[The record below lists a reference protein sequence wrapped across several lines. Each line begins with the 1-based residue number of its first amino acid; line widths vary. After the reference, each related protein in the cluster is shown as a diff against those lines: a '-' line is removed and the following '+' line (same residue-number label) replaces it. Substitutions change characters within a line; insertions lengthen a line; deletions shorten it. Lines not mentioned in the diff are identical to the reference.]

1 MQEIV
6 RKTPSN
12 GTFTFDYKNTL
23 QFMTS
28 VFCSF
33 EMPGYKDETIRLNIN
48 QSKMLLAD
56 IYNNDVKE
64 IT

>member
-1 MQEIV
+1 
-6 RKTPSN
+6 
-12 GTFTFDYKNTL
+12 
-23 QFMTS
+23 
-28 VFCSF
+28 
-33 EMPGYKDETIRLNIN
+33 MPGYKDETIRLNIN